1 MIFRKTDTRFHS
13 LQQLAFRRIKRVTG
27 SYKAAMEDLNQQ
39 EKEAQRQLEQLQRTR
54 LGFRQYID
62 LLRYMQTIPDKK
74 N

>member
-1 MIFRKTDTRFHS
+1 MIFGKTDTPFHS

-27 SYKAAMEDLNQQ
+27 SYKAAIEDLKQQ

-54 LGFRQYID
+54 RGLRHYID
-62 LLRYMQTIPDKK
+62 LLRYMQRIPDWK

>member
-1 MIFRKTDTRFHS
+1 MIFGKTDTPFHS
-13 LQQLAFRRIKRVTG
+13 VQQLAFRSIKRVTG

-54 LGFRQYID
+54 LGLRHYIE
-62 LLRYMQTIPDKK
+62 LLRYMQTIPDRK